1 MTSLPYTLPPAQ
13 AQRRSR
19 VPVLGNCA
27 LLPFLQERWPEAL
40 FVNSAA
46 CCYLGQQGVCTLFFG
61 RVAMVLVGS
70 IYTKQFS
77 VLARVKEHFVEAVP
91 ICETCG
97 TRRLLRAD
105 SEAQVVKTPQRME
118 CEYSKFHLTR
128 TPQRME
134 CEYSKFYKSQVWG
147 PNPRNSIRV
156 MGE

>member
-118 CEYSKFHLTR
+118 CEYSKF
-128 TPQRME
+128 
-134 CEYSKFYKSQVWG
+134 YKSQVWG